1 MTKLE
6 LIDRL
11 CAIVEMQSR
20 IIREQAIFIEE
31 QISVDQALKEH
42 FAKKRDEIDSE
53 LDLLEYQMRPIH
65 NTASESANDNEEN

>member
-11 CAIVEMQSR
+11 CAIAEMQSR

-31 QISVDQALKEH
+31 QISVDMALKER
-42 FAKKRDEIDSE
+42 FAQKRNEIDSE
-53 LDLLEYQMRPIH
+53 LDLLEYRMQPIH
-65 NTASESANDNEEN
+65 NTASDNANDIEKN